1 MIKEMGSEKSP
12 FLFLFIFKITCNF
25 NPMKIFFKPLVLIL
39 VNTILLA
46 QVGTGR
52 TNKTLK
58 VAYAGVQ
65 VENVDPWV
73 EKELNKIMDG
83 IFIGLNPSQ
92 LILAEEIQLL
102 ANSQIDTLFMDM
114 TDARFQQVAEKTGA
128 VYVFAGKFKNVS
140 PDESRIM
147 IQGNFYRYN
156 AQLKSSYRYEVL
168 KYYERMKNEAAV
180 IRIQL
185 VDSIPAAANPPT
197 MKQVAYVFGGI
208 ILLGILL
215 MSLTGMNVWSE
226 GGNGGNGPPPTE
238 N

>member
-1 MIKEMGSEKSP
+1 
-12 FLFLFIFKITCNF
+12 
-25 NPMKIFFKPLVLIL
+25 
-39 VNTILLA
+39 
-46 QVGTGR
+46 
-52 TNKTLK
+52 
-58 VAYAGVQ
+58 
-65 VENVDPWV
+65 
-73 EKELNKIMDG
+73 
-83 IFIGLNPSQ
+83 
-92 LILAEEIQLL
+92 
-102 ANSQIDTLFMDM
+102 
-114 TDARFQQVAEKTGA
+114 VAEKTGA